1 MSTERKGRH
10 QRMAVMWTRKLVHQ
24 FKKNAEYLL
33 TWFHSVHF
41 LEESPSPYV
50 FCLVF
55 SIWIHSPSFFSFHRL
70 MQYVIVIG
78 TENIG
83 LFGTLSDYNTKYKC
97 DFMRMGEDEECL
109 KIIMVCV
116 TWFPYK
122 ITLNNFSSQVL
133 LNASFRF
140 VSLIVCMRVSLSR
153 SRSRSRSLSF
163 SRSRSL
169 AIPSFNVVVIL
180 YSDQVCIVRLPI
192 ECIVATSYHAKAHF
206 NSESRQIE
214 KSA

>member
-1 MSTERKGRH
+1 
-10 QRMAVMWTRKLVHQ
+10 
-24 FKKNAEYLL
+24 
-33 TWFHSVHF
+33 
-41 LEESPSPYV
+41 
-50 FCLVF
+50 
-55 SIWIHSPSFFSFHRL
+55 

-140 VSLIVCMRVSLSR
+140 VSLIVCMRVSFSLCLVLALSPALVLVLVLSQFHR
-153 SRSRSRSLSF
+153 SMSSSF
-163 SRSRSL
+163 CIQIRCVL
-169 AIPSFNVVVIL
+169 F
-180 YSDQVCIVRLPI
+180 VCQSNASWQRRIMQKHISIVNQG
-192 ECIVATSYHAKAHF
+192 K
-206 NSESRQIE
+206 
-214 KSA
+214 